1 MRFENTMNVRLITM
15 KLRNLKIFCHIG
27 KSWYTLNA
35 DVEFRP
41 NKIIPDYIEVQNFLN
56 EHIVNKELTI
66 EVATANILDYLTT
79 EYNPIDVTVKS
90 NVNDAIHFEVEV
102 LCY

>member
-15 KLRNLKIFCHIG
+15 KLRNLKIFCPIG

-41 NKIIPDYIEVQNFLN
+41 NKIIPDYIEVQNF
-56 EHIVNKELTI
+56 
-66 EVATANILDYLTT
+66 
-79 EYNPIDVTVKS
+79 
-90 NVNDAIHFEVEV
+90 
-102 LCY
+102 